1 MQMMTRRAYAIA
13 AIALA
18 AVLFISVNIVANLW
32 LGTAQLDL
40 TENRLYTVS
49 PGTRATLQKV
59 PEPVTLRFYF
69 SRDASAGYASVV
81 AYAGRVR
88 DLLKEYSALAGG
100 KIILE
105 EIDPAPFTPAEDD
118 AVTQGL
124 TGAPTQ
130 EGDSVYFGL
139 VGTNTLAGREVV
151 PFFDQA
157 REQYLEYDL
166 TSIVY
171 RLSNPQKPKL
181 GVMSALPLETGSGG
195 LQAALANANRPYVI
209 YQQLRDTFDLQN
221 IDIKADRIPAD
232 IGTLLVVHPLNLTQ
246 AALYA
251 IDQFVLRGGHA
262 IVFVDPLSEVMSAN
276 DQQGGFPGGPGGAG
290 VSSSDLGPL
299 FRAWGV
305 TYDPTK
311 VVTDAQLAQQV
322 QVGGPGGAPQV
333 VDYIAW
339 LRVTPENFA
348 TDDPVSS
355 NLQQLNIAT
364 AGTVGAAMGA
374 TTTFAPLISSST
386 NAALTE
392 NFLIRATQNPRDLIR
407 RFQPTGARYAI
418 AARVSGPAKT
428 AFPNGAPAAEPA
440 APPAPGAEAPAATP
454 TALPEQVKESQD
466 INLIVIADTDMLD
479 DKFWVQV
486 QNMLGQQIAIP
497 AADNGALVVNAVEN
511 MMGSNDLISLR
522 TRERSAR
529 PFTVVD
535 QLRRNAESRFLA
547 EEQALQEKVTQTEAS
562 LRELQGR
569 GNPDEPQPAGPPVLS
584 RAQQE
589 QIDKF
594 RADLVA
600 TRGSLRQ
607 VQANLRADVE
617 NLGTVLAFLNIALM
631 PIVIAGAAIVLAF
644 LRNRRRTRARGI

>member
-1 MQMMTRRAYAIA
+1 MKPMTHRAYAIA
-13 AIALA
+13 AISLA
-18 AVLFISVNIVANLW
+18 VVLFFSVNIVANLW
-32 LGTAQLDL
+32 LGTAQVDL
-40 TENRLYTVS
+40 TENGLYTVS

-69 SRDASAGYASVV
+69 SRGASAGYASVV
-81 AYAGRVR
+81 AYANRVR

-118 AVTQGL
+118 AVAQGL

-130 EGDSVYFGL
+130 DGDSVYFGL
-139 VGTNTLAGREVV
+139 VGSNTLAGHEVI
-151 PFFDQA
+151 PFFDQG

-166 TSIVY
+166 TSMVY
-171 RLSNPQKPKL
+171 KLSNPQKPKL
-181 GVMSALPLETGSGG
+181 GVLSVLPLETGAGG

-209 YQQLRDTFDLQN
+209 YQQLRDTFDVTS
-221 IDIKADRIPAD
+221 IDTKADRIPAD
-232 IGTLLVVHPLNLTQ
+232 IGTLLVVHPAALTPPT
-246 AALYA
+246 LYA
-251 IDQFVLRGGHA
+251 IDQFVMRGGHA
-262 IVFVDPLSEVMSAN
+262 IVFVDPLSEVMSGE
-276 DQQGGFPGGPGGAG
+276 QQGGFPGGGGMQ

-299 FRAWGV
+299 FKAWGV
-305 TYDPTK
+305 DYDASK
-311 VVTDAQLAQQV
+311 VVTDAELAQQV
-322 QVGGPGGAPQV
+322 QVGGPGGAPAV

-339 LRVTPENFA
+339 LRATPANFA
-348 TDDPVSS
+348 AGDPVAS

-364 AGTVGAAMGA
+364 AGTVKAAAGA
-374 TTTFAPLISSST
+374 TTTFTPLISSSA
-386 NAALTE
+386 NAMLTE
-392 NFLIRATQNPRDLIR
+392 AALIRATQNPRDLIR
-407 RFQPTGARYAI
+407 RFQPTGAKYPI
-418 AARVSGPAKT
+418 AARVAGPAKT
-428 AFPNGAPAAEPA
+428 AFPNGAPAGDAAAAEK
-440 APPAPGAEAPAATP
+440 PAP
-454 TALPEQVKESQD
+454 LPEQVKESKD
-466 INLIVIADTDMLD
+466 INLIVVADTDMLD

-486 QNMLGQQIAIP
+486 QNVLGQQVAIP
-497 AADNGALVVNAVEN
+497 GADNGALVVNAVEN

-535 QLRRNAESRFLA
+535 QLRRSAESRFLA
-547 EEQALQEKVTQTEAS
+547 EEQQLQEKVTATEAS

-569 GNPDEPQPAGPPVLS
+569 GNPDQPAPAGPPVLS
-584 RAQQE
+584 REQQE

-617 NLGTVLAFLNIALM
+617 NLGTVLAFLNIALV
-631 PIVIAGAAIVLAF
+631 PILIAGAAIGLAF
-644 LRNRRRTRARGI
+644 LRGRRRARARGL